1 MSENNTLGS
10 QDSHPSVARPLFN
23 ITSAIISALPAVDPR
38 LLAVPVIASVVN
50 EIGAFFDA
58 ASIERRLHELEVKL
72 NEQTV
77 SVDRLQER
85 LECLDEHGRYVFRN
99 NLKHL
104 CLTALPETTDTLIN
118 SMIAYLMEDAQEMD
132 EEICE
137 IVSACNAND
146 IRFLKRLKHFLEKGE
161 RTQQNQKY
169 IEAQQNAAQSHEKRL
184 RGRRIFHA
192 DTVA

>member
-1 MSENNTLGS
+1 MSGNNTP
-10 QDSHPSVARPLFN
+10 DSKDSRPSVARPLLN

-85 LECLDEHGRYVFRN
+85 LECLDEHG
-99 NLKHL
+99 
-104 CLTALPETTDTLIN
+104 
-118 SMIAYLMEDAQEMD
+118 
-132 EEICE
+132 
-137 IVSACNAND
+137 
-146 IRFLKRLKHFLEKGE
+146 
-161 RTQQNQKY
+161 
-169 IEAQQNAAQSHEKRL
+169 
-184 RGRRIFHA
+184 
-192 DTVA
+192 